1 MPSRN
6 NTFFIAIILAIAFS
20 VFKGSFMQ
28 QPNTSPNDSKDYHY
42 VELDN
47 GLRTLLISD
56 PKADHAAASLDVNV
70 GSLQDPDNRA
80 GLAHFLEHMLF
91 LGTKTYPTAGEY
103 QSFISQHGG
112 SHNAFTAP
120 EHTNYFF
127 QVNADQFEGA
137 LDRFSRFFHEPLF
150 TEEYV
155 QREKNAV
162 NSEYQSKL
170 KDDYRRMHYVKKA
183 VMNPAHPASRFST
196 GNLDTLSDNEN
207 GKVRDDLLAF
217 YERFYSANLMTL
229 TIYGPQDLDTLKQWA
244 SSKFGAIENR
254 NATIDAYP
262 SELFLEKPLSLYVQP
277 VKDIYNLSYTFELSE
292 PIKNYKQKS
301 NQYLGHL
308 IGHEGEGTLLAWLKQ
323 KGWAEGLSAGLS
335 NKLQNNSS
343 FHVSI
348 SLSKDGTEHID
359 EITEQLFA
367 YVNLIKTDGVQ
378 SWVFDELKQLG
389 KLHFTFE
396 EGRRPSELVQSI
408 SMSMHD
414 YEIEDIL
421 QGPYLWSEF
430 NPEKIQLF
438 ASKLNPN
445 NMVRTLTMPDLKTN
459 KVEKWFNGPYSKMTF
474 TETQLNTWLNPKA
487 AKELHLPAPNPFI
500 PSDVKVLADN
510 KQTLPVKLKVTNN
523 LNVWHMQDV
532 SFSGPQSSIYISL
545 QSNLPSQSPTNQ
557 VLIEAWVNLL
567 NDHLNTFSYPAAL
580 AGQSYSLYSHMRGIG
595 IRLYGYRDKQDILLE
610 KILTE
615 IKVFEPTEAQWLQT
629 QQELQRAYQNV
640 LKQKPYER
648 TISQLNQL
656 LITPSYNEEQ
666 LLTALNNANLESLL
680 SLKFDYFKHV
690 NTILLGHGNLSERDL
705 LANGNTLNTVLLNNS
720 QVVEVNQKTLKQI
733 PQGLEKHQVD
743 AQHNDSAF
751 TLYFQAQS
759 KDLKERAT
767 LGLLGQIIKAPYYTY
782 MRTERKHGYI
792 VFATPYPIL
801 EQGGLGF
808 IVQSPTTAT
817 ATLLAESEAF
827 IENFVVTLE
836 AMSNEDFILHRQGL
850 VTNLTKKPLNL
861 QEKTNRLWKDLD
873 RENFAF
879 NTMDII
885 AEHVAELS
893 KQEIVDYLKQYI
905 ITEDKKAMFLSYDPA
920 ARSQSSKLSN

>member
-20 VFKGSFMQ
+20 FFKGSFMQ
-28 QPNTSPNDSKDYHY
+28 QPIKSPNDSKQYSY
-42 VELDN
+42 IELDN

-56 PKADHAAASLDVNV
+56 QKADHAAASLDVNV
-70 GSLQDPDNRA
+70 GSLQDPDNRV

-91 LGTKTYPTAGEY
+91 LGTKTYPVAGEY

-127 QVNADQFEGA
+127 QVNAEQLEGA
-137 LDRFSRFFHEPLF
+137 LDRFSRFFYEPLF

-183 VMNPAHPASRFST
+183 IMNPAHPSSRFST
-196 GNLDTLSDNEN
+196 GSLDTLSDNDN

-217 YERFYSANLMTL
+217 YKRYYSANLMTL
-229 TIYGPQDLDTLKQWA
+229 TIYGPQDLDTLKQLA
-244 SSKFGAIENR
+244 ISQFSAIENR
-254 NATIDAYP
+254 NATIETYP
-262 SELFLEKPLSLYVQP
+262 PELFLEKPLHLNIQP

-292 PIKNYKQKS
+292 PAKNYKEKS
-301 NQYLGHL
+301 SQYLGHL
-308 IGHEGEGTLLAWLKQ
+308 LGHEGEGTLLAWLKQ

-335 NKLQNNSS
+335 NKLKNNSS
-343 FHVSI
+343 FNVSI
-348 SLSKDGTEHID
+348 SLSQDGTKHID

-367 YVNLIKTDGVQ
+367 YINLIKIDGVQ
-378 SWVFDELKQLG
+378 TWVYDELKQLG

-396 EGRRPSELVQSI
+396 EGRRPSDLVQSI
-408 SMSMHD
+408 SMNMHD
-414 YEIEDIL
+414 YDIEDIL

-438 ASKLNPN
+438 AGKLNPN
-445 NMVRTLTMPDLKTN
+445 NMIRALTMPNVMTN
-459 KVEKWFNGPYSKMTF
+459 KIEKWFNGPYSKAAF
-474 TETQLNTWLNPKA
+474 TDKQMDSWLDPKA
-487 AKELHLPAPNPFI
+487 NNELHLPEPNPFI
-500 PSDVKVLADN
+500 PSDVTVLTDN
-510 KQTLPVKLKVTNN
+510 KQTLPVKLKMASG

-545 QSNLPSQSPTNQ
+545 QSNLPKQSPTNQ
-557 VLIEAWVNLL
+557 VLIDAWVNLL

-580 AGQSYSLYSHMRGIG
+580 AGQSYNLYSHMRGIG
-595 IRLYGYRDKQDILLE
+595 IRLYGYRSKQDILLE

-615 IKVFEPTEAQWLQT
+615 IKAFEPTKAQWLQT
-629 QQELQRAYQNV
+629 QQELQRAYQNA

-648 TISQLNQL
+648 TISQLNQR
-656 LITPSYNEEQ
+656 LISPSYSEGE
-666 LLTALNNANLESLL
+666 LLEALNSADLDALL
-680 SLKFDYFKHV
+680 ALKSNYFKQV
-690 NTILLGHGNLSERDL
+690 NAIVLGHGNLSESDL
-705 LANGNTLNTVLLNNS
+705 LASSNTLSTVLLSNS
-720 QVVEVNQKTLKQI
+720 QVVEVKQKTLKQI
-733 PQGLEKHQVD
+733 PQGLEKHKVD

-751 TLYFQAQS
+751 TLYFQAQN
-759 KDLKERAT
+759 KDPKERAT

-808 IVQSPTTAT
+808 IVQSPTTPT
-817 ATLLAESEAF
+817 AILLAESEAF

-836 AMSNEDFILHRQGL
+836 AMSKQDFIAHRQGL

-861 QEKTNRLWKDLD
+861 QEKTSRLWRDLE
-873 RENFAF
+873 RENLAF
-879 NTMDII
+879 NTMDKI

-905 ITEDKKAMFLSYDPA
+905 IAEDKKAMFLSYDPTT
-920 ARSQSSKLSN
+920 KN

>member
-20 VFKGSFMQ
+20 IFKGSFMQ
-28 QPNTSPNDSKDYHY
+28 QPITSANDSKQYRY

-47 GLRTLLISD
+47 GLRALLISD
-56 PKADHAAASLDVNV
+56 QEADHGAASLDVNV
-70 GSLQDPDNRA
+70 GSLQDPENRA

-112 SHNAFTAP
+112 SHNAFTAA

-150 TEEYV
+150 SEEYV

-170 KDDYRRMHYVKKA
+170 KDDYRRMHYAKKA
-183 VMNPAHPASRFST
+183 IMNPAHPASRFST
-196 GNLDTLSDNEN
+196 GSLDTLSDNSDS
-207 GKVRDDLLAF
+207 KVRDDLLAF
-217 YERFYSANLMTL
+217 YKRYYSANLMTL
-229 TIYGPQDLDTLKQWA
+229 TVYGPQDLDTLEQWA
-244 SSKFGAIENR
+244 SDKFSVIENS
-254 NATIDAYP
+254 NATVAVYP
-262 SELFLEKPLSLYVQP
+262 AELFLKKPVQLNIQP
-277 VKDIYNLSYTFELSE
+277 VKDIYNLSYTFELSD
-292 PIKNYKQKS
+292 PVKNYKEKS
-301 NQYLGHL
+301 SQYLGHL
-308 IGHEGEGTLLAWLKQ
+308 LGHEGEGTLLAWLKL

-335 NKLQNNSS
+335 NKLNNNSA
-343 FHVSI
+343 FQVTI
-348 SLSKDGTEHID
+348 SLSQDGTEHID

-367 YVNLIKTDGVQ
+367 YVNLIKADGVKA
-378 SWVFDELKQLG
+378 WVFDELKQLG

-396 EGRRPSELVQSI
+396 EGRPPSQLVQSI

-421 QGPYLWSEF
+421 QGPYLWEDY
-430 NPEKIQLF
+430 NPEKIQSF

-445 NMVRTLTMPDLKTN
+445 NMIRALTMPNVKTD
-459 KVEKWFNGPYSKMTF
+459 KVEKWFNGPYSTAAF
-474 TETQLNTWLNPKA
+474 TDKQLNDWSAPTA
-487 AKELHLPAPNPFI
+487 SKELHIPQPNPFI
-500 PSDVKVLADN
+500 PNDVTVLADN
-510 KQTLPVKLKVTNN
+510 KQTLPVKLEQSHG
-523 LNVWHMQDV
+523 LDAWHMQDV
-532 SFSGPQSSIYISL
+532 SFNGPQSSIYISL
-545 QSNLPSQSPTNQ
+545 QSNLPKQSATNQ
-557 VLIEAWVNLL
+557 VLIDAWVNLL

-615 IKVFEPTEAQWLQT
+615 IKAYKPTEAQWLQT
-629 QQELQRAYQNV
+629 QQELQRAYQNA

-648 TISQLNQL
+648 TIAQLNQL
-656 LITPSYNEEQ
+656 LIVPSYSEAE
-666 LLTALNNANLESLL
+666 LLAALNTTNLESLL
-680 SLKFDYFKHV
+680 VLQSDYFKQV
-690 NTILLGHGNLSERDL
+690 NTIILGHGNLSDNDV
-705 LANGNTLNTVLLNNS
+705 LASSQTLHDVLLNDS
-720 QVVEVNQKTLKQI
+720 QVVDVKQKTLKQI
-733 PQGLEKHQVD
+733 PQGLEIHKVD

-751 TLYFQAQS
+751 TLYYQAQT
-759 KDLKERAT
+759 KDPKERAT

-808 IVQSPTTAT
+808 IVQSPVTPT

-827 IENFVVTLE
+827 IENFAVTLE
-836 AMSNEDFILHRQGL
+836 AMSEQDFISHRQGL

-861 QEKTNRLWKDLD
+861 QEKTSRLWRDLD
-873 RENFAF
+873 RENLNFD
-879 NTMDII
+879 TMDKI
-885 AEHVAELS
+885 AQHVAKLS
-893 KQEIVDYLKQYI
+893 KQEVIDYLKQYI
-905 ITEDKKAMFLSYDPA
+905 VATDKKAIFLSYDPK
-920 ARSQSSKLSN
+920 R

>member
-20 VFKGSFMQ
+20 IFKGSFMQ
-28 QPNTSPNDSKDYHY
+28 QPITSANDSKQYRY

-47 GLRTLLISD
+47 GLRALLISD
-56 PKADHAAASLDVNV
+56 QEADHGAASLDVNV
-70 GSLQDPDNRA
+70 GSLQDPENRA

-112 SHNAFTAP
+112 SHNAFTAA

-170 KDDYRRMHYVKKA
+170 KDDYRRMHYAKKA
-183 VMNPAHPASRFST
+183 IMNPAHPASRFST
-196 GNLDTLSDNEN
+196 GSLDTLSDNSDS
-207 GKVRDDLLAF
+207 KVRDDLLAF
-217 YERFYSANLMTL
+217 YQRYYSANLMTL
-229 TIYGPQDLDTLKQWA
+229 TVYGPQDLDTLEQWA
-244 SSKFGAIENR
+244 SDKFSVIENS
-254 NATIDAYP
+254 NATVAVYP
-262 SELFLEKPLSLYVQP
+262 AELFLNKPVQLNIQP
-277 VKDIYNLSYTFELSE
+277 VKDIYNLSYTFELSD
-292 PIKNYKQKS
+292 PVKNYKEKS
-301 NQYLGHL
+301 SQYLGHL
-308 IGHEGEGTLLAWLKQ
+308 LGHEGEGTLLAWLKL

-335 NKLQNNSS
+335 NKLHNNSA
-343 FHVSI
+343 FQVTI
-348 SLSKDGTEHID
+348 SLSQDGTEHID

-367 YVNLIKTDGVQ
+367 YVNLIKADGVKA
-378 SWVFDELKQLG
+378 WVFDELKQLG

-396 EGRRPSELVQSI
+396 EGRPPSQLVQSI

-421 QGPYLWSEF
+421 QGPYLWEDY
-430 NPEKIQLF
+430 NPEKIQSF

-445 NMVRTLTMPDLKTN
+445 NMIRVLTMPNVKTD
-459 KVEKWFNGPYSKMTF
+459 KVEKWFNGPYSTAAF
-474 TETQLNTWLNPKA
+474 TDKQLNDWSAPTA
-487 AKELHLPAPNPFI
+487 SKELHIPQPNPFI
-500 PSDVKVLADN
+500 PNDVTVLADN
-510 KQTLPVKLKVTNN
+510 KQTLPVKLEQSHG
-523 LNVWHMQDV
+523 LDVWHMQDV
-532 SFSGPQSSIYISL
+532 SFNGPQSSIYISL
-545 QSNLPSQSPTNQ
+545 QSNLPKQSATNQ
-557 VLIEAWVNLL
+557 VLIDAWVNLL

-615 IKVFEPTEAQWLQT
+615 IKAYKPTESQWLQT
-629 QQELQRAYQNV
+629 QQELQRAYQNA

-648 TISQLNQL
+648 TIAQLNQL
-656 LITPSYNEEQ
+656 LIVPSYSEAE
-666 LLTALNNANLESLL
+666 LLAALNTTNLESLL
-680 SLKFDYFKHV
+680 VLQSDYFKQV
-690 NTILLGHGNLSERDL
+690 NTIILGHGNLSDNDV
-705 LANGNTLNTVLLNNS
+705 LASSQTLHDVLLNDS
-720 QVVEVNQKTLKQI
+720 QVVDVKQKTLKQI
-733 PQGLEKHQVD
+733 PQGLEIHKVD

-751 TLYFQAQS
+751 TLYYQAQT
-759 KDLKERAT
+759 KDPKERAT

-808 IVQSPTTAT
+808 IVQSPVTPT

-827 IENFVVTLE
+827 IENFAVTLE
-836 AMSNEDFILHRQGL
+836 AMSEQDFISHRQGL

-861 QEKTNRLWKDLD
+861 QEKTSRLWRDLD
-873 RENFAF
+873 RENLNFD
-879 NTMDII
+879 TMDKI
-885 AEHVAELS
+885 AQHVAELS
-893 KQEIVDYLKQYI
+893 KQEVIDYLKQYI
-905 ITEDKKAMFLSYDPA
+905 VATDKKAIFLSYDPK
-920 ARSQSSKLSN
+920 R

>member
-1 MPSRN
+1 
-6 NTFFIAIILAIAFS
+6 
-20 VFKGSFMQ
+20 MQ
-28 QPNTSPNDSKDYHY
+28 QPITSANDSKQYRY

-47 GLRTLLISD
+47 GLRALLISD
-56 PKADHAAASLDVNV
+56 QEADHGAASLDVNV
-70 GSLQDPDNRA
+70 GSLQDPENRA

-112 SHNAFTAP
+112 SHNAFTAA

-150 TEEYV
+150 SEEYV

-170 KDDYRRMHYVKKA
+170 KDDYRRMHYAKKA
-183 VMNPAHPASRFST
+183 IMNPAHPASRFST
-196 GNLDTLSDNEN
+196 GSLDTLSDNSDS
-207 GKVRDDLLAF
+207 KVRDDLLAF
-217 YERFYSANLMTL
+217 YKRYYSANLMTL
-229 TIYGPQDLDTLKQWA
+229 TVYGPQDLDTLEQWA
-244 SSKFGAIENR
+244 SDKFSVIENS
-254 NATIDAYP
+254 NATVAVYP
-262 SELFLEKPLSLYVQP
+262 AELFLKKPVQLNIQP
-277 VKDIYNLSYTFELSE
+277 VKDIYNLSYTFELSD
-292 PIKNYKQKS
+292 PVKNYKEKS
-301 NQYLGHL
+301 SQYLGHL
-308 IGHEGEGTLLAWLKQ
+308 LGHEGEGTLLAWLKL

-335 NKLQNNSS
+335 NKLNNNSA
-343 FHVSI
+343 FQVTI
-348 SLSKDGTEHID
+348 SLSQDGTEHID

-367 YVNLIKTDGVQ
+367 YVNLIKADGVKA
-378 SWVFDELKQLG
+378 WVFDELKQLG

-396 EGRRPSELVQSI
+396 EGRPPSQLVQSI

-421 QGPYLWSEF
+421 QGPYLWEDY
-430 NPEKIQLF
+430 NPENIQSF

-445 NMVRTLTMPDLKTN
+445 NMIRALTMPNVKTD
-459 KVEKWFNGPYSKMTF
+459 KVEKWFNGPYSTAAF
-474 TETQLNTWLNPKA
+474 TDKQLNDWSAPTA
-487 AKELHLPAPNPFI
+487 SKELHIPQPNPFI
-500 PSDVKVLADN
+500 PNDVTVLADN
-510 KQTLPVKLKVTNN
+510 KQTLPVKLEQSHG
-523 LNVWHMQDV
+523 LDAWHMQDV
-532 SFSGPQSSIYISL
+532 SFNGPQSSIYISL
-545 QSNLPSQSPTNQ
+545 QSNLPKQSATNQ
-557 VLIEAWVNLL
+557 VLIDAWVNLL

-615 IKVFEPTEAQWLQT
+615 IKAYKPTEAQWLQT
-629 QQELQRAYQNV
+629 QQELQRAYQNA

-648 TISQLNQL
+648 TIAQLNQL
-656 LITPSYNEEQ
+656 LIVPSYSEAE
-666 LLTALNNANLESLL
+666 LLAALNTTNLESLL
-680 SLKFDYFKHV
+680 VLQSDYFKQV
-690 NTILLGHGNLSERDL
+690 NTIILGHGNLSDNDV
-705 LANGNTLNTVLLNNS
+705 LASSQTLHDVLLNDS
-720 QVVEVNQKTLKQI
+720 QVVDVKQKTLKQI
-733 PQGLEKHQVD
+733 PQGLEIHKVD

-751 TLYFQAQS
+751 TLYYQAQT
-759 KDLKERAT
+759 KDPKERAT

-808 IVQSPTTAT
+808 IVQSPVTPT

-827 IENFVVTLE
+827 IENFAVTLE
-836 AMSNEDFILHRQGL
+836 AMSEQDFISHRQGL

-861 QEKTNRLWKDLD
+861 QEKTSRLWRDLD
-873 RENFAF
+873 RENLNFD
-879 NTMDII
+879 TMDKI
-885 AEHVAELS
+885 AQHVAKLS
-893 KQEIVDYLKQYI
+893 KQEVIDYLKQYI
-905 ITEDKKAMFLSYDPA
+905 VATDKKAIFLSYDPK
-920 ARSQSSKLSN
+920 R

>member
-20 VFKGSFMQ
+20 IFKGLFMQ
-28 QPNTSPNDSKDYHY
+28 QPITSTNDSKQYRY

-47 GLRTLLISD
+47 GLRALLISD
-56 PKADHAAASLDVNV
+56 QEADHGAASLDVNV
-70 GSLQDPDNRA
+70 GSLQDPVNRA

-112 SHNAFTAP
+112 SHNAFTAA

-150 TEEYV
+150 SEEYV

-170 KDDYRRMHYVKKA
+170 KDDYRRMHYAKKA
-183 VMNPAHPASRFST
+183 IMNPAHPASRFST
-196 GNLDTLSDNEN
+196 GSLDTLSDNN
-207 GKVRDDLLAF
+207 DSKVRDDLLTF
-217 YERFYSANLMTL
+217 YQRYYSANLMTL
-229 TIYGPQDLDTLKQWA
+229 TVYGPQDLDTLEQWA
-244 SSKFGAIENR
+244 SGKFSVIKNS
-254 NATIDAYP
+254 NATVDAYP
-262 SELFLEKPLSLYVQP
+262 DELFLEKPVQLNIQP
-277 VKDIYNLSYTFELSE
+277 VKDIYNLSYTFELSD
-292 PIKNYKQKS
+292 PVKNYKEKS
-301 NQYLGHL
+301 SQYLGHL
-308 IGHEGEGTLLAWLKQ
+308 LGHEGEGSLLAWLKL

-343 FHVSI
+343 FQVTI
-348 SLSKDGTEHID
+348 SLSQDGTEHID

-367 YVNLIKTDGVQ
+367 YVNLIKADGVKA
-378 SWVFDELKQLG
+378 WIFDELKQLG

-396 EGRRPSELVQSI
+396 EGRPPSQLVQSI

-421 QGPYLWSEF
+421 QGPYLWEDF

-445 NMVRTLTMPDLKTN
+445 NMIRALTMPNIKTN
-459 KVEKWFNGPYSKMTF
+459 KVEKWFNGPYSATAF
-474 TETQLNTWLNPKA
+474 TDQQLNNWLAPKA
-487 AKELHLPAPNPFI
+487 SKELHIPQPNPFI
-500 PSDVKVLADN
+500 PNNVTVLADD
-510 KQTLPVKLKVTNN
+510 KQALPVKLEQTHG
-523 LNVWHMQDV
+523 LDVWHMQDV
-532 SFSGPQSSIYISL
+532 SFNGPQSSIYISL
-545 QSNLPSQSPTNQ
+545 QSNLPKQSAANQ
-557 VLIEAWVNLL
+557 VLIDAWVNLL

-615 IKVFEPTEAQWLQT
+615 IKAYKPTEAQWLQT
-629 QQELQRAYQNV
+629 QQELQRAYQNA

-648 TISQLNQL
+648 TIAQLNQL
-656 LITPSYNEEQ
+656 LIVPSYSEGE
-666 LLTALNNANLESLL
+666 LLAALNTTNLESLQAL
-680 SLKFDYFKHV
+680 QSDYFKQV
-690 NTILLGHGNLSERDL
+690 NTIILGHGNLTHSDV
-705 LANGNTLNTVLLNNS
+705 LASSQTLHDVLLSDS
-720 QVVEVNQKTLKQI
+720 QVVEVKQKSLKQI
-733 PQGLEKHQVD
+733 PRGLERLKVD

-751 TLYFQAQS
+751 TLYYQAQT
-759 KDLKERAT
+759 KDPKERAT

-801 EQGGLGF
+801 EQGGLAF
-808 IVQSPTTAT
+808 IVQSPVTPA

-827 IENFVVTLE
+827 IENFAVTLE
-836 AMSNEDFILHRQGL
+836 AMSEQDFISHREGL

-861 QEKTNRLWKDLD
+861 QEKTSLLWRDLD
-873 RENFAF
+873 RENLKFD
-879 NTMDII
+879 TMHKI

-893 KQEIVDYLKQYI
+893 KQDVIDYLKQHI
-905 ITEDKKAMFLSYDPA
+905 VAADKKAMFLSYDPQ
-920 ARSQSSKLSN
+920 R

>member
-20 VFKGSFMQ
+20 IFKGSFMQ
-28 QPNTSPNDSKDYHY
+28 QPITSANDSKQYRY

-47 GLRTLLISD
+47 GLRALLISD
-56 PKADHAAASLDVNV
+56 QEADHGAASLDVNV
-70 GSLQDPDNRA
+70 GSLQDPENRA

-112 SHNAFTAP
+112 SHNAFTAA

-150 TEEYV
+150 SEEYV

-170 KDDYRRMHYVKKA
+170 KDDYRRMHYAKKA
-183 VMNPAHPASRFST
+183 IMNPAHPASRFST
-196 GNLDTLSDNEN
+196 GSLDTLSDNSDS
-207 GKVRDDLLAF
+207 KVRDDLLAF
-217 YERFYSANLMTL
+217 YKRYYSANLMTL
-229 TIYGPQDLDTLKQWA
+229 TVYGPQDLDTLEQWA
-244 SSKFGAIENR
+244 SDKFSVIENS
-254 NATIDAYP
+254 NATVAVYP
-262 SELFLEKPLSLYVQP
+262 AELFLKKPVQLNIQP
-277 VKDIYNLSYTFELSE
+277 VKDIYNLSYTFELSD
-292 PIKNYKQKS
+292 PVKNYKEKS
-301 NQYLGHL
+301 SQYLGHL
-308 IGHEGEGTLLAWLKQ
+308 LGHEGEGTLLAWLKL

-335 NKLQNNSS
+335 NKLNNNSA
-343 FHVSI
+343 FQVTI
-348 SLSKDGTEHID
+348 SLSQDGTEHID

-367 YVNLIKTDGVQ
+367 YVNLIKADGVKA
-378 SWVFDELKQLG
+378 WVFDELKQLG

-396 EGRRPSELVQSI
+396 EGRPPSQLVQSI

-421 QGPYLWSEF
+421 QGPYLWEDY
-430 NPEKIQLF
+430 NPENIQSF

-445 NMVRTLTMPDLKTN
+445 NMIRALTMPNVKTD
-459 KVEKWFNGPYSKMTF
+459 KVEKWFNGPYSTAAF
-474 TETQLNTWLNPKA
+474 TDKQLNDWSAPTA
-487 AKELHLPAPNPFI
+487 SKELHIPQPNPFI
-500 PSDVKVLADN
+500 PNDVTVLADN
-510 KQTLPVKLKVTNN
+510 KQTLPVKLEQSHG
-523 LNVWHMQDV
+523 LDAWHMQDV
-532 SFSGPQSSIYISL
+532 SFNGPQSSIYISL
-545 QSNLPSQSPTNQ
+545 QSNLPKQSATNQ
-557 VLIEAWVNLL
+557 VLIDAWVNLL

-615 IKVFEPTEAQWLQT
+615 IKAYKPTEAQWLQT
-629 QQELQRAYQNV
+629 QQELQRAYQNA

-648 TISQLNQL
+648 TIAQLNQL
-656 LITPSYNEEQ
+656 LIVPSYSEAE
-666 LLTALNNANLESLL
+666 LLAALNTTNLESLL
-680 SLKFDYFKHV
+680 VLQSDYFKQV
-690 NTILLGHGNLSERDL
+690 NTIILGHGNLSDNDV
-705 LANGNTLNTVLLNNS
+705 LASSQTLHDVLLNDS
-720 QVVEVNQKTLKQI
+720 QVVDVKQKTLKQI
-733 PQGLEKHQVD
+733 PQGLEIHKVD

-751 TLYFQAQS
+751 TLYYQAQT
-759 KDLKERAT
+759 KDPKERAT

-808 IVQSPTTAT
+808 IVQSPVTPT

-827 IENFVVTLE
+827 IENFAVTLE
-836 AMSNEDFILHRQGL
+836 AMSEQDFISHRQGL

-861 QEKTNRLWKDLD
+861 QEKTSRLWRDLD
-873 RENFAF
+873 RENLNFD
-879 NTMDII
+879 TMDKI
-885 AEHVAELS
+885 AQHVAKLS
-893 KQEIVDYLKQYI
+893 KQEVIDYLKQYI
-905 ITEDKKAMFLSYDPA
+905 VATDKKAIFLSYDPK
-920 ARSQSSKLSN
+920 R

>member
-20 VFKGSFMQ
+20 IFKGSFMQ
-28 QPNTSPNDSKDYHY
+28 QPITSANDSKQYRY

-47 GLRTLLISD
+47 GLRALLISD
-56 PKADHAAASLDVNV
+56 QEADHGAASLDVNV
-70 GSLQDPDNRA
+70 GSLQDPENRA

-112 SHNAFTAP
+112 SHNAFTAA

-170 KDDYRRMHYVKKA
+170 KDDYRRMHYAKKA
-183 VMNPAHPASRFST
+183 IMNPAHPASRFST
-196 GNLDTLSDNEN
+196 GSLDTLSDNSDS
-207 GKVRDDLLAF
+207 KVRDDLLAF
-217 YERFYSANLMTL
+217 YQRYYSANLMTL
-229 TIYGPQDLDTLKQWA
+229 TVYGPQDLDTLEQWA
-244 SSKFGAIENR
+244 SDKFSVIENS
-254 NATIDAYP
+254 NATVAVYP
-262 SELFLEKPLSLYVQP
+262 AELFLEKPVQLNIQP
-277 VKDIYNLSYTFELSE
+277 VKDIYNLSYTFELSD
-292 PIKNYKQKS
+292 PVKNYKEKS
-301 NQYLGHL
+301 SQYLGHL
-308 IGHEGEGTLLAWLKQ
+308 LGHEGEGTLLAWLKL

-335 NKLQNNSS
+335 NKLHNNSA
-343 FHVSI
+343 FQVTI
-348 SLSKDGTEHID
+348 SLSQDGTEHID

-367 YVNLIKTDGVQ
+367 YVNLIKADGVKA
-378 SWVFDELKQLG
+378 WVFDELKQLG

-396 EGRRPSELVQSI
+396 EGRPPSQLVQSI

-421 QGPYLWSEF
+421 QGPYLWEDY
-430 NPEKIQLF
+430 NPEKIQSF

-445 NMVRTLTMPDLKTN
+445 NMIRALTMPNVKTD
-459 KVEKWFNGPYSKMTF
+459 KVEKWFNGPYSTAAF
-474 TETQLNTWLNPKA
+474 TDKQLNDWSAPTA
-487 AKELHLPAPNPFI
+487 SKELHIPQPNPFI
-500 PSDVKVLADN
+500 PNDVTVLADN
-510 KQTLPVKLKVTNN
+510 KQTLPVKLEQTHG
-523 LNVWHMQDV
+523 LDAWHMQDV
-532 SFSGPQSSIYISL
+532 SFNGPQSSIYISL
-545 QSNLPSQSPTNQ
+545 QSNLPKQSATNQ
-557 VLIEAWVNLL
+557 VLIDAWVNLL

-615 IKVFEPTEAQWLQT
+615 IKAYKPTESQWLQT
-629 QQELQRAYQNV
+629 QQELQRAYQNA

-648 TISQLNQL
+648 TIAQLNQL
-656 LITPSYNEEQ
+656 LIVPSYSEAE
-666 LLTALNNANLESLL
+666 LLAALNTTNLESLL
-680 SLKFDYFKHV
+680 VLQSDYFKQV
-690 NTILLGHGNLSERDL
+690 NTIILGHGNLSDNDV
-705 LANGNTLNTVLLNNS
+705 LASSQTLHDVLLNDS
-720 QVVEVNQKTLKQI
+720 QVVDVKQKTLKQI
-733 PQGLEKHQVD
+733 PQGLEIHKVD

-751 TLYFQAQS
+751 TLYYQAQT
-759 KDLKERAT
+759 KDPKERAT

-808 IVQSPTTAT
+808 IVQSPVTPT

-827 IENFVVTLE
+827 IENFAVTLE
-836 AMSNEDFILHRQGL
+836 AMSEQDFISHRQGL

-861 QEKTNRLWKDLD
+861 QEKTSRLWRDLD
-873 RENFAF
+873 RENLNFD
-879 NTMDII
+879 TMDKI
-885 AEHVAELS
+885 AQHVAELS
-893 KQEIVDYLKQYI
+893 KQEVIDYLKQYI
-905 ITEDKKAMFLSYDPA
+905 VATDKKAIFLSYDPK
-920 ARSQSSKLSN
+920 R